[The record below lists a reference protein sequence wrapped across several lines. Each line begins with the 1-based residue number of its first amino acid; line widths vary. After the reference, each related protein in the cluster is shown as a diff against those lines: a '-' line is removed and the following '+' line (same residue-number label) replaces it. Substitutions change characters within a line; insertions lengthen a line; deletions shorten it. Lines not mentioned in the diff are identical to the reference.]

1 MSSGPPDAP
10 EAKSGR
16 ARARRDPSFFSQL
29 TSGLSTR
36 ELRRLVD
43 RDATRAYS
51 VLMRDRERSPVEL
64 KGPKRWF
71 RDSRLLYSSVA
82 EKLTPAR
89 RLLFAIGV
97 ACGLLGIFGFDF
109 TVGDRGASVRVE
121 SSHLFFAVSVLC
133 LLFLLVLELVDR
145 VLVRDELELARDL
158 QRDLLPRRDPE
169 LEGYAFAHST
179 RMANDIG
186 GDYYRFEPLPDG
198 RLAILVADASGH
210 GMAAGLLMAMADA
223 TLHVAIDVDPSPL
236 AVASRLHRAL
246 RRTADRRS
254 FLTLFY
260 GLLDP
265 ASGEL
270 DYVCAGHPFPLVKRM
285 NGELEEPRLGS
296 FPLGL
301 RERLEPATG
310 RLRLAPGDLLVLFT
324 DGLFEGLG
332 ANGEAFGFD
341 RLKAAL
347 SASSGAADA
356 HARLIAA
363 FRAHAGAEPLADD
376 MTLLAIERRAGA
388 IETGADRAIA

>member
-1 MSSGPPDAP
+1 MTSGPPDA
-10 EAKSGR
+10 KTGR
-16 ARARRDPSFFSQL
+16 SKGRRSSSFFAEL

-36 ELRRLVD
+36 EIRRLVD
-43 RDATRAYS
+43 RDASRAYS
-51 VLMRDRERSPVEL
+51 VLMRDRERSPAAL

-71 RDSRLLYSSVA
+71 HDGRLLYASVS

-97 ACGLLGIFGFDF
+97 ACGMFGIFDLDF
-109 TVGDRGASVRVE
+109 QVGEKGSSVSVDASPL
-121 SSHLFFAVSVLC
+121 LFTVSVLA
-133 LLFLLVLELVDR
+133 LLLLLVLELVDR

-158 QRDLLPRRDPE
+158 QRDLLPKSDPA

-186 GDYYRFEPLPDG
+186 GDYYQFQPLPDG

-223 TLHVAIDVDPSPL
+223 TLFVAIDVDPSPL
-236 AVASRLHRAL
+236 AVATRLHRAL
-246 RRTADRRS
+246 RRTGDRRS

-270 DYVCAGHPFPLVKRM
+270 DYVCAGHPFPLVRRAA
-285 NGELEEPRLGS
+285 GGIEEPSLGS

-301 RERLEPATG
+301 REKLEPAFG
-310 RLRLAPGDLLVLFT
+310 RLSLEPGDLLLLFT

-332 ANGEAFGFD
+332 GSGDAFGFD
-341 RLKAAL
+341 RLRGAL
-347 SASSGAADA
+347 AASSGAADA

-363 FRAHAGAEPLADD
+363 FREHAGAEALADD
-376 MTLLAIERRAGA
+376 MTLLAVERLRA
-388 IETGADRAIA
+388 TDR

>member
-1 MSSGPPDAP
+1 MSSGAPD
-10 EAKSGR
+10 AKSGR
-16 ARARRDPSFFSQL
+16 ARSRRSPAFFEQL

-36 ELRRLVD
+36 EIRRLVD
-43 RDATRAYS
+43 RDASRAYS

-71 RDSRLLYSSVA
+71 RDARLLYSSVS

-97 ACGLLGIFGFDF
+97 AGGLLGIFGLDLR
-109 TVGDRGASVRVE
+109 VGEKGAQVAIDGSP
-121 SSHLFFAVSVLC
+121 LFFTVSVLC

-158 QRDLLPRRDPE
+158 QRDLLPKSDPV
-169 LEGYAFAHST
+169 LDGYAFAHST

-223 TLHVAIDVDPSPL
+223 TLHVAIEVDPSPL
-236 AVASRLHRAL
+236 AVATRLHRAL

-265 ASGEL
+265 ATGEL
-270 DYVCAGHPFPLVKRM
+270 DFVCAGHPFPLAKRAS
-285 NGELEEPRLGS
+285 GEIEEPRLGS

-301 RERLEPATG
+301 RDKVEPATG
-310 RLRLAPGDLLVLFT
+310 RLRLAPGDLLLLFT
-324 DGLFEGLG
+324 DGLFEALG
-332 ANGEAFGFD
+332 ARGEAFGFD
-341 RLKAAL
+341 RLKAAI
-347 SASSGAADA
+347 SASTGAADA
-356 HARLIAA
+356 HARILAA
-363 FRAHAGAEPLADD
+363 FREHAGSEALADD
-376 MTLLAIERRAGA
+376 VTLLAVERRAA
-388 IETGADRAIA
+388 P